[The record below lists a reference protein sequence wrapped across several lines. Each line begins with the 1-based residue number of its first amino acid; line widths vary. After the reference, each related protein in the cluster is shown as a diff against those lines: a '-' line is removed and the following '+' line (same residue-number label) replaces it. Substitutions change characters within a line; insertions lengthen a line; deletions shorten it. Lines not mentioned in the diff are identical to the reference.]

1 MRLSG
6 CKECPLEQDGRGRS
20 LERAS
25 ADSKQRA
32 HKRWTEMSII
42 VHYPNI
48 SKLSNSTYMTWHMNT
63 YDTYH
68 IGNIIYTSRSYYD
81 HNVINYIWSLSFI
94 VHIPLYVSTQ
104 LHNITTMTLKIH
116 RVTALKISGGNN
128 PQHSS
133 GASQP
138 PRGGS
143 STPGM
148 A

>member
-1 MRLSG
+1 MHHGHIMITML
-6 CKECPLEQDGRGRS
+6 LY
-20 LERAS
+20 
-25 ADSKQRA
+25 
-32 HKRWTEMSII
+32 MII
-42 VHYPNI
+42 VQ
-48 SKLSNSTYMTWHMNT
+48 
-63 YDTYH
+63 
-68 IGNIIYTSRSYYD
+68 
-81 HNVINYIWSLSFI
+81 
-94 VHIPLYVSTQ
+94 IPLYVSTQ

-148 A
+148 AYIQNSPEGLLASLNIVVIFKYLQDALRLQDFHTRDVKRAGGI